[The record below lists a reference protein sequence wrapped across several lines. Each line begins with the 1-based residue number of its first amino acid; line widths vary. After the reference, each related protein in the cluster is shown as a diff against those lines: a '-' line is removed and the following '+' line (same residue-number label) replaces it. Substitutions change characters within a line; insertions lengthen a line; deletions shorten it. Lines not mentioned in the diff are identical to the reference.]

1 MRARKAISSNA
12 RSGDL
17 LRNAIVSPLRPQ
29 KVQWCLAPHQQP
41 RDVST
46 TTCTDAPWQCSERS
60 SWSKYSS

>member
-1 MRARKAISSNA
+1 MRARNAISSNA

-29 KVQWCLAPHQQP
+29 NVQWCLAPHQQP
-41 RDVST
+41 REVST
-46 TTCTDAPWQCSERS
+46 TTCTAAPPHCCERS